1 MIRKSVALILL
12 AICMGGA
19 LVSCK
24 GKDTEDKKIKDL
36 EFTVV
41 SPDNIQDEILA
52 RIEENKEK
60 GFHLSFSDGEYLYI
74 AIGYGEQKTGGYSI
88 AVNELY
94 LAENGVYVD
103 TELIGPSG
111 NDTTGDKA
119 SYPYIVI
126 KTEDIQKSVIF
137 D

>member
-1 MIRKSVALILL
+1 MLKKSI
-12 AICMGGA
+12 A
-19 LVSCK
+19 LVLLTVCIGMALAGCK
-24 GKDTEDKKIKDL
+24 GKDTDDKKIKDL

-41 SPDNIQDEILA
+41 SPDNIQEEILA
-52 RIEENKEK
+52 RIEENKQK
-60 GFHLSFSDGEYLYI
+60 GFRLSFTDGEYLYI

-88 AVNELY
+88 AVKELY

-111 NDTTGDKA
+111 NDTTGNKV

-126 KTEDIQKSVIF
+126 KTEDIEKSVIF
-137 D
+137 Q